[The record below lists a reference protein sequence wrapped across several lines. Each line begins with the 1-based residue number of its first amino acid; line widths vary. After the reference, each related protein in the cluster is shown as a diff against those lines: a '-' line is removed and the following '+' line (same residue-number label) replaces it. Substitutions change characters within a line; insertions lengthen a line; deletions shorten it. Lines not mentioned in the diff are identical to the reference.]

1 MDKRESD
8 FKKRL
13 LATFRIEAEE
23 HLNSLSSGLLELE
36 KLPSSERKE
45 QIVETIFRIAHSL
58 KGASRAVGEMDAE
71 IVCQSMEEI
80 FSLWK
85 KEGVKQS
92 QGLFDVFYRAIDILR
107 ALILTADPS
116 QSSTVKGDI
125 QKLVKELSRQDNVDA
140 KGRAQ
145 KNARA
150 SDAAQQAVPQ
160 KEKEKEEQK
169 VKKDSG
175 TPMEKERA
183 PLPET
188 VRISAGKL
196 WSLLFQAEEM
206 LTARQMVGQCLSNFK
221 DVAGMLE
228 ILKKESSDIH
238 QALSETGNGKKRSDA
253 GDKGL
258 TGTSQSARLQDYL
271 AWESDHIRSIE
282 SRLRGF
288 LKTTGAYHQLFDR
301 MVADLLAN
309 AKAVT
314 LFPFSVLLEGLP
326 LLVRNI
332 AHEQGKEVEL
342 VIRGEGIEIDKRILD
357 ELKDPFI
364 HLIRNCVGHGIEKP
378 VTREYLKKPIR
389 GVITIN
395 VLPVAGNKVEV
406 VISDDGAGIDLKAV
420 KSVAVRS
427 GVLSQAEA
435 EALGEEEAT
444 SLVFHSGVSTSSRVD
459 NISGRGLGLAIVRE
473 KIERLGGNISVKTVP
488 AAGTTF
494 RVIVPLTAAML
505 GGIVVQVS
513 DQAIV
518 VPTMN
523 VDRTL
528 RIKVAEIVTVE
539 NKDAVLVNGLP
550 VSFVW
555 LNSILELPQS
565 KEARNSSSFLTV
577 LVVTAGGKRIALGV
591 DAVLGEEKVLTK
603 GLGKQ
608 LFRVR
613 NIAGVAILGS
623 GLPVPVLNVSDVA
636 RSLMKASTSLL
647 SPVAVEEVTGAVQ
660 SVLVVEDS
668 ITSRVLLKSI
678 LESSGYRVKTA
689 IDGIDALTMLKVG
702 DFDLIIS
709 DVDMPRMDGYE
720 LTAKVRSDKKF
731 ADMPIVLVT
740 SLATRENRERGID
753 VGANAYIVKSS
764 FNQSDL
770 LDTVRRLI

>member
-1 MDKRESD
+1 MDKRDSD

-45 QIVETIFRIAHSL
+45 QIVETIFRTTHSL
-58 KGASRAVGEMDAE
+58 KGASRAVGEMEAE

-85 KEGVKQS
+85 KEGIKQS
-92 QGLFDVFYRAIDILR
+92 PGLFDVFYRAIDILR
-107 ALILTADPS
+107 ALILTADHS

-125 QKLVKELSRQDNVDA
+125 QKLVKELSRQENVDT

-150 SDAAQQAVPQ
+150 SDAAQQAAPQ
-160 KEKEKEEQK
+160 KEKKEQEG
-169 VKKDSG
+169 KKDSG

-206 LTARQMVGQCLSNFK
+206 LTARQMVGQCLLNFK

-238 QALSETGNGKKRSDA
+238 QELSETGNGKKRNGA

-282 SRLRGF
+282 SRLQGF

-301 MVADLLAN
+301 MVDDLLVN

-378 VTREYLKKPIR
+378 VTREHLKKSIR

-435 EALGEEEAT
+435 EALGEEEVT
-444 SLVFHSGVSTSSRVD
+444 SLVFHSGISTSSRVD

-473 KIERLGGNISVKTVP
+473 KIERLGGSISVKTVP
-488 AAGTTF
+488 AAGTAF

-513 DQAIV
+513 NQAIV

-539 NKDAVLVNGLP
+539 NKDAVLVNSIP

-555 LNSILELPQS
+555 LYSILELPQP

-591 DAVLGEEKVLTK
+591 DTVLGEEKVLTK

-623 GLPVPVLNVSDVA
+623 GLSVPVLNVSDVA
-636 RSLMKASTSLL
+636 RSLMKTSMSLL
-647 SPVAVEEVTGAVQ
+647 SPAAVEEVKGAVQ

-678 LESSGYRVKTA
+678 LESAGYRVKTA

>member
-13 LATFRIEAEE
+13 LATFRVEAEE

-36 KLPSSERKE
+36 KLPSAERKE

-58 KGASRAVGEMDAE
+58 KGASRAVGEMNAE
-71 IVCQSMEEI
+71 LVCQSLEEI
-80 FSLWK
+80 FSHWK
-85 KEGVKQS
+85 KEGIKQS
-92 QGLFDVFYRAIDILR
+92 PGLFNVFYQAIEILR

-116 QSSTVKGDI
+116 QSATLKRDI
-125 QKLVKELSRQDNVDA
+125 QRLVKELSHQEYVDT
-140 KGRAQ
+140 KSREQ
-145 KNARA
+145 KSSRA
-150 SDAAQQAVPQ
+150 SDTPQQAAPHE
-160 KEKEKEEQK
+160 EKEKAEVEK
-169 VKKDSG
+169 PPEAPLV
-175 TPMEKERA
+175 KERTHF
-183 PLPET
+183 PET

-221 DVAGMLE
+221 EVAGMLE
-228 ILKKESSDIH
+228 SLKKQSSDIH
-238 QALSETGNGKKRSDA
+238 HYLSKTGNGKKKNGTVDKAPA
-253 GDKGL
+253 GA
-258 TGTSQSARLQDYL
+258 SQAAKLQDYL
-271 AWESDHIRSIE
+271 AWESDHIRTIE
-282 SRLRGF
+282 NRLQGF
-288 LKTTGAYHQLFDR
+288 LKTTGAYHKLFDR
-301 MVADLLAN
+301 MVADLLAG

-314 LFPFSVLLEGLP
+314 LFPFSVLLEGIP

-332 AHEQGKEVEL
+332 AHELGKEVEL

-378 VTREYLKKPIR
+378 ATREQLKKPIR

-406 VISDDGAGIDLKAV
+406 IISDDGAGIDQKAV

-435 EALGEEEAT
+435 DALGEEEVT
-444 SLVFHSGVSTSSRVD
+444 SLIFHSGVSTTSRVD

-473 KIERLGGNISVKTVP
+473 KIERLGGGISVTTVP
-488 AAGTTF
+488 SAGTTF
-494 RVIVPLTAAML
+494 RVTVPLTAAML
-505 GGIVVQVS
+505 GGIVVQS
-513 DQAIV
+513 SNQAIV

-523 VDRTL
+523 VDKTL

-555 LNSILELPQS
+555 LSSILELPQP
-565 KEARNSSSFLTV
+565 KETQSNSSYLTV

-613 NIAGVAILGS
+613 NIAGIAILGS
-623 GLPVPVLNVSDVA
+623 GLSVPVLNVSDVA
-636 RSLMKASTSLL
+636 RSLMKISMSLL
-647 SPVAVEEVTGAVQ
+647 SPVAVEEAKGAAQ

-678 LESSGYRVKTA
+678 LESAGYRVKTA
-689 IDGIDALTMLKVG
+689 VDGIDALTMLKVG

-709 DVDMPRMDGYE
+709 DVDMPRMDGFE
-720 LTAKVRSDKKF
+720 LTAKVRSEKKF

>member
-45 QIVETIFRIAHSL
+45 QIVETIFRVAHSI
-58 KGASRAVGEMDAE
+58 KGASRAVGATDAE
-71 IVCQSMEEI
+71 IVCQSIEEI

-85 KEGVKQS
+85 KQGVKQS
-92 QGLFDVFYRAIDILR
+92 PGLFDVFYRAIDILR
-107 ALILTADPS
+107 TLVLTTDPS
-116 QSSTVKGDI
+116 QSSIVKGNI
-125 QKLVKELSRQDNVDA
+125 QKLVKELSRLENVTS
-140 KGRAQ
+140 KGEAQ
-145 KNARA
+145 KEARA
-150 SDAAQQAVPQ
+150 SELAQQVVPQ
-160 KEKEKEEQK
+160 KEKDKGE
-169 VKKDSG
+169 VKKAAE
-175 TPMEKERA
+175 TPLEKERA

-221 DVAGMLE
+221 DVAGMLD
-228 ILKKESSDIH
+228 ILKKESSDIYLE
-238 QALSETGNGKKRSDA
+238 LSKTGNGKKRSGA

-258 TGTSQSARLQDYL
+258 TGESPAAKLQDYL
-271 AWESDHIRSIE
+271 AWESNHIRSIE
-282 SRLRGF
+282 SRLQEF
-288 LKTTGAYHQLFDR
+288 LKTTGMYHKMFDR
-301 MVADLLAN
+301 MVDDLLAG

-332 AHEQGKEVEL
+332 AHEQGKEAEL

-364 HLIRNCVGHGIEKP
+364 HLIRNCIGHGIEKP
-378 VTREYLKKPIR
+378 VTRESRKKPVR
-389 GVITIN
+389 GVITID
-395 VLPVAGNKVEV
+395 VLPVAGGKVEV

-427 GVLSQAEA
+427 GILSQAEA
-435 EALGEEEAT
+435 EALGEEEVT
-444 SLVFHSGVSTSSRVD
+444 SLIFHSGVSTSSMVN

-473 KIERLGGNISVKTVP
+473 KIERLGGSISVKTDINT
-488 AAGTTF
+488 GTTF

-555 LNSILELPQS
+555 LSSILELPQP

-577 LVVTAGGKRIALGV
+577 LVVTAGGKRMALGV

-608 LFRVR
+608 LLRVR

-623 GLPVPVLNVSDVA
+623 GKSVPVLNVSDVA
-636 RSLMKASTSLL
+636 RSLMNASTSLL
-647 SPVAVEEVTGAVQ
+647 SPAVEEIKGEVK

-678 LESSGYRVKTA
+678 LESAGYRVKTA
-689 IDGIDALTMLKVG
+689 VDGIDALTMLKVG

-709 DVDMPRMDGYE
+709 DVDMPRMDGFE
-720 LTAKVRSDKKF
+720 LTAKVRSDKKL
-731 ADMPIVLVT
+731 ADMPMVLVT
-740 SLATRENRERGID
+740 SLETRESRGRGID

-764 FNQSDL
+764 FDQSDL
-770 LDTVRRLI
+770 LDAVRRLV

>member
-1 MDKRESD
+1 
-8 FKKRL
+8 
-13 LATFRIEAEE
+13 
-23 HLNSLSSGLLELE
+23 
-36 KLPSSERKE
+36 
-45 QIVETIFRIAHSL
+45 
-58 KGASRAVGEMDAE
+58 
-71 IVCQSMEEI
+71 MEEI

-92 QGLFDVFYRAIDILR
+92 PGLFDVFYRAIETLR
-107 ALILTADPS
+107 ALILTADPG
-116 QSSTVKGDI
+116 QSSTAKGDI
-125 QKLVKELSRQDNVDA
+125 QRLVKELSRQEYVDT
-140 KGRAQ
+140 KGRYH
-145 KNARA
+145 KSSRA
-150 SDAAQQAVPQ
+150 SDVVQQPVPQ
-160 KEKEKEEQK
+160 KEKEKEA
-169 VKKDSG
+169 VKKPSEM
-175 TPMEKERA
+175 PSEKERT

-228 ILKKESSDIH
+228 ILKKESSDTH
-238 QALSETGNGKKRSDA
+238 KALSKIGNGKERSA
-253 GDKGL
+253 VGDKAP
-258 TGTSQSARLQDYL
+258 TGASQTAKLQDYL
-271 AWESDHIRSIE
+271 VWESDHIRSIE
-282 SRLRGF
+282 NKLRGF
-288 LKTTGAYHQLFDR
+288 LKTTGAYHKLFDR
-301 MVADLLAN
+301 MVDDLLVN

-314 LFPFSVLLEGLP
+314 MFPFSVLLEGIP

-332 AHEQGKEVEL
+332 AHEQGKVVEL

-378 VTREYLKKPIR
+378 ATRENLKKPIH

-406 VISDDGAGIDLKAV
+406 IISDDGAGIDLKAV

-435 EALGEEEAT
+435 EALGEEEVT

-473 KIERLGGNISVKTVP
+473 KIERLGGSISVKTIP
-488 AAGTTF
+488 NCGTTF
-494 RVIVPLTAAML
+494 RVQAPLTAATL
-505 GGIVVQVS
+505 GGIIVQTS
-513 DQAIV
+513 DQVIV

-528 RIKVAEIVTVE
+528 RIKADEILTVE
-539 NKDAVLVNGLP
+539 SKDAVLVNGLP

-555 LNSILELPQS
+555 LNSILELPQP

-591 DAVLGEEKVLTK
+591 DTVLGEEKVLTK

-613 NIAGVAILGS
+613 NIADVAILGS
-623 GLPVPVLNVSDVA
+623 GKFVPVLNVSDVA
-636 RSLMKASTSLL
+636 RSLMKTSTSLL
-647 SPVAVEEVTGAVQ
+647 SHAAVEEIQGEVQ

-678 LESSGYRVKTA
+678 LESAGYRVKTA

-709 DVDMPRMDGYE
+709 DVDMPRMDGFE
-720 LTAKVRSDKKF
+720 LTAKVRSEKKF

-753 VGANAYIVKSS
+753 AGANAYIVKSS

>member
-23 HLNSLSSGLLELE
+23 HLNSLSLGLLELE

-45 QIVETIFRIAHSL
+45 QIVETIFRVAHSI
-58 KGASRAVGEMDAE
+58 KGASRAVGATDAE
-71 IVCQSMEEI
+71 IVCQSIEEI

-85 KEGVKQS
+85 KQGVKQS
-92 QGLFDVFYRAIDILR
+92 PGLFDVFYRAIDILR
-107 ALILTADPS
+107 TLILTTDPS
-116 QSSTVKGDI
+116 QSSIVKGDI
-125 QKLVKELSRQDNVDA
+125 QKLVKELSRLENVTS
-140 KGRAQ
+140 KGETQ
-145 KNARA
+145 KDARA
-150 SDAAQQAVPQ
+150 AEVAQQAVPQ
-160 KEKEKEEQK
+160 KEKDKGE
-169 VKKDSG
+169 VKKTAE
-175 TPMEKERA
+175 TPLEKERA

-221 DVAGMLE
+221 DVAGMLD

-238 QALSETGNGKKRSDA
+238 LELSKIGTGKKRSDA

-258 TGTSQSARLQDYL
+258 TGALPAAKLQDYL
-271 AWESDHIRSIE
+271 AWESVHIRSIE
-282 SRLRGF
+282 SRLQGF
-288 LKTTGAYHQLFDR
+288 LKTTDMYHKMFNR
-301 MVADLLAN
+301 MVDDLLAD

-314 LFPFSVLLEGLP
+314 LFPFSFLLEGLP

-332 AHEQGKEVEL
+332 AHEQGKEAEL

-364 HLIRNCVGHGIEKP
+364 HLIRNCIGHGIEKP
-378 VTREYLKKPIR
+378 VTRESRKKPIR

-395 VLPVAGNKVEV
+395 VLPVAGSKVEV

-427 GVLSQAEA
+427 GILSQAEA
-435 EALGEEEAT
+435 EALGEEEVT
-444 SLVFHSGVSTSSRVD
+444 PLIFHSGVSTSSRVN

-473 KIERLGGNISVKTVP
+473 KIERLGGSISVKTDIN
-488 AAGTTF
+488 AGTTF

-555 LNSILELPQS
+555 LSSILELPQS
-565 KEARNSSSFLTV
+565 KEARNNSSFLTV
-577 LVVTAGGKRIALGV
+577 LVVTAGGKRMALGV

-623 GLPVPVLNVSDVA
+623 GKFVPVLNVSDVA
-636 RSLMKASTSLL
+636 RSLIKASTSLP
-647 SPVAVEEVTGAVQ
+647 SPTSAEEAKGEVQ
-660 SVLVVEDS
+660 SILVVEDS

-678 LESSGYRVKTA
+678 LESAGYRVKTA
-689 IDGIDALTMLKVG
+689 VDGIDALTMLKVG

-709 DVDMPRMDGYE
+709 DVDMPRMDGFE
-720 LTAKVRSDKKF
+720 LTAKVRSDKKL
-731 ADMPIVLVT
+731 ADMPMVLVT
-740 SLATRENRERGID
+740 SLETRESRERGID

-764 FNQSDL
+764 FDQSDL
-770 LDTVRRLI
+770 LDAVRRLV

>member
-45 QIVETIFRIAHSL
+45 QIVETIFRVAHSI
-58 KGASRAVGEMDAE
+58 KGASRAVGATDAE
-71 IVCQSMEEI
+71 IVCQSIEEI

-85 KEGVKQS
+85 KQGVKQS
-92 QGLFDVFYRAIDILR
+92 PGLFDVFYRAIDILR
-107 ALILTADPS
+107 TLVLTTDPS
-116 QSSTVKGDI
+116 QSSIVKGNI
-125 QKLVKELSRQDNVDA
+125 QKLVKELSRLENVTS
-140 KGRAQ
+140 KGEAQ
-145 KNARA
+145 KEARA
-150 SDAAQQAVPQ
+150 SELAQQVVPQ
-160 KEKEKEEQK
+160 KEKDKGE
-169 VKKDSG
+169 VKKAAE
-175 TPMEKERA
+175 TPLEKERA

-221 DVAGMLE
+221 DVAGMLD
-228 ILKKESSDIH
+228 ILKKESSDIYLE
-238 QALSETGNGKKRSDA
+238 LSKTGNGKKRSGA

-258 TGTSQSARLQDYL
+258 TGESPAAKLQDYL
-271 AWESDHIRSIE
+271 AWESNHIRSIE
-282 SRLRGF
+282 SRLQEF
-288 LKTTGAYHQLFDR
+288 LKTTGMYHKMFDR
-301 MVADLLAN
+301 MVDDLLAG

-332 AHEQGKEVEL
+332 AHEQGKEAEL

-364 HLIRNCVGHGIEKP
+364 HLIRNCIGHGIEKP
-378 VTREYLKKPIR
+378 VTRESRKKPVR
-389 GVITIN
+389 GVITID
-395 VLPVAGNKVEV
+395 VLPVAGGKVEV

-427 GVLSQAEA
+427 GILSQAEA
-435 EALGEEEAT
+435 EALGEEEVT
-444 SLVFHSGVSTSSRVD
+444 SLIFHSGVSTSSMVN

-473 KIERLGGNISVKTVP
+473 KIERLGGSISVKTDINT
-488 AAGTTF
+488 GTTF

-555 LNSILELPQS
+555 LSSILELPQP

-577 LVVTAGGKRIALGV
+577 LVVTAGGKRMALGV

-608 LFRVR
+608 LLRVR

-623 GLPVPVLNVSDVA
+623 GKSVPVLNVSDVA
-636 RSLMKASTSLL
+636 RSLMNASTSLL
-647 SPVAVEEVTGAVQ
+647 SPAVEEIKGEVK

-678 LESSGYRVKTA
+678 LESAGYRVKTA
-689 IDGIDALTMLKVG
+689 VDGIDALTMLKVG

-709 DVDMPRMDGYE
+709 DVDMPRMDGFE
-720 LTAKVRSDKKF
+720 LTAKVRSDKKL
-731 ADMPIVLVT
+731 ADMPMVLVT
-740 SLATRENRERGID
+740 SLETRESRERGID

-764 FNQSDL
+764 FDQSDL
-770 LDTVRRLI
+770 LDAVRRLV

>member
-23 HLNSLSSGLLELE
+23 HLHSLSSGLLELE
-36 KLPSSERKE
+36 KSPSPERKA
-45 QIVETIFRIAHSL
+45 QIVETIFRVAHSI
-58 KGASRAVGEMDAE
+58 KGASRAVGAMDAE
-71 IVCQSMEEI
+71 IVCQSIEEI

-85 KEGVKQS
+85 KQGVKQS
-92 QGLFDVFYRAIDILR
+92 PGLFDVFYRAIDILR
-107 ALILTADPS
+107 TLILSTDPGQPS
-116 QSSTVKGDI
+116 IVKGDI
-125 QKLVKELSRQDNVDA
+125 QKLVKELSRLESVTSNGETR
-140 KGRAQ
+140 KET
-145 KNARA
+145 RA
-150 SDAAQQAVPQ
+150 SDVAQHVPQ
-160 KEKEKEEQK
+160 KEKDKGE
-169 VKKDSG
+169 VKKAAE
-175 TPMEKERA
+175 TPLEKERA

-228 ILKKESSDIH
+228 MLKKESSAIYPT
-238 QALSETGNGKKRSDA
+238 LSKTGNGKKRNDA
-253 GDKGL
+253 GGKGL
-258 TGTSQSARLQDYL
+258 TGESPAAKLHDYL
-271 AWESDHIRSIE
+271 AWESGHIRSIE
-282 SRLRGF
+282 SRLQEF
-288 LKTTGAYHQLFDR
+288 LKTTGMYHKLFDR
-301 MVADLLAN
+301 MVDDLLAD
-309 AKAVT
+309 AKSVT

-364 HLIRNCVGHGIEKP
+364 HLIRNCIGHGIEKP
-378 VTREYLKKPIR
+378 STRECRKKPIR

-395 VLPVAGNKVEV
+395 VLPVAGSKVEV

-420 KSVAVRS
+420 KSVVVRN

-435 EALGEEEAT
+435 DALGEEEVA
-444 SLVFHSGVSTSSRVD
+444 SLVFHSGVSTSSRVN

-473 KIERLGGNISVKTVP
+473 KIERLGGSISVKTVP
-488 AAGTTF
+488 DGGTTF
-494 RVIVPLTAAML
+494 RLLAPLTAATL
-505 GGIVVQVS
+505 GGIIVQTSEQV
-513 DQAIV
+513 IV

-528 RIKVAEIVTVE
+528 RIRVSEIVTVE

-555 LNSILELPQS
+555 LSSILELPQP
-565 KEARNSSSFLTV
+565 KEPRNNSSFLTV
-577 LVVTAGGKRIALGV
+577 LVVTAGGKRMALGV

-623 GLPVPVLNVSDVA
+623 GRFAPVLNVSDVA
-636 RSLMKASTSLL
+636 RSLVKASTSLL
-647 SPVAVEEVTGAVQ
+647 PPIAAEEIKGEVKA
-660 SVLVVEDS
+660 VLVVEDS

-678 LESSGYRVKTA
+678 LESAGYRVKTA
-689 IDGIDALTMLKVG
+689 VDGIDALTMLKVE

-709 DVDMPRMDGYE
+709 DVDMPRMNGFE
-720 LTAKVRSDKKF
+720 LTAKVRSDKKL
-731 ADMPIVLVT
+731 ADMPMVLVT
-740 SLATRENRERGID
+740 SLETRESRERGID

-764 FNQSDL
+764 FDQSDL
-770 LDTVRRLI
+770 LDAVRRLV

>member
-45 QIVETIFRIAHSL
+45 QIVETIFRVAHSI
-58 KGASRAVGEMDAE
+58 KGASRAVGATDAE
-71 IVCQSMEEI
+71 IVCQSIEEI

-85 KEGVKQS
+85 KQGVKQS
-92 QGLFDVFYRAIDILR
+92 PGLFDVFYRAIDILR
-107 ALILTADPS
+107 TLVLTTDPS
-116 QSSTVKGDI
+116 QSSIVKGNI
-125 QKLVKELSRQDNVDA
+125 QKLVKELSRLENVTS
-140 KGRAQ
+140 KGEAQ
-145 KNARA
+145 KEARA
-150 SDAAQQAVPQ
+150 SELAQQVVPQ
-160 KEKEKEEQK
+160 KEKDKGE
-169 VKKDSG
+169 VKKAAE
-175 TPMEKERA
+175 TPLEKERA

-221 DVAGMLE
+221 DVAGMLD
-228 ILKKESSDIH
+228 ILKKESSDIYLE
-238 QALSETGNGKKRSDA
+238 LSKTGNGKKRSGA

-258 TGTSQSARLQDYL
+258 TGESPAAKLQDYL
-271 AWESDHIRSIE
+271 AWESNHIRSIE
-282 SRLRGF
+282 SRLQEF
-288 LKTTGAYHQLFDR
+288 LKTTGMYHKMFDR
-301 MVADLLAN
+301 MVDDLLAG

-332 AHEQGKEVEL
+332 AHEQGKEAEL

-364 HLIRNCVGHGIEKP
+364 HLIRNCIGHGIEKP
-378 VTREYLKKPIR
+378 VTRESRKKPVR
-389 GVITIN
+389 GVITID
-395 VLPVAGNKVEV
+395 VLPVAGGKVEV

-427 GVLSQAEA
+427 GILSQAEA
-435 EALGEEEAT
+435 EALGEEEVT
-444 SLVFHSGVSTSSRVD
+444 SLIFHSGVSTSSMVN

-473 KIERLGGNISVKTVP
+473 KIERLGGSISVKTDINT
-488 AAGTTF
+488 GTTF

-555 LNSILELPQS
+555 LSSILELPQP

-577 LVVTAGGKRIALGV
+577 LVVTAGGKRMALGV

-608 LFRVR
+608 LLRVR

-623 GLPVPVLNVSDVA
+623 GKSVPVLNVSDVA
-636 RSLMKASTSLL
+636 RSLMNASTSLL
-647 SPVAVEEVTGAVQ
+647 SPAVEEIKGEVK

-678 LESSGYRVKTA
+678 LESAGYRVKTA
-689 IDGIDALTMLKVG
+689 VDGIDALTMLKVG
-702 DFDLIIS
+702 DFGLIIS
-709 DVDMPRMDGYE
+709 DVDMPRMDGFE
-720 LTAKVRSDKKF
+720 LTAKVRSDKKL
-731 ADMPIVLVT
+731 ADMPMVLVT
-740 SLATRENRERGID
+740 SLETRESRERGID

-764 FNQSDL
+764 FDQSDL
-770 LDTVRRLI
+770 LDAVRRLV